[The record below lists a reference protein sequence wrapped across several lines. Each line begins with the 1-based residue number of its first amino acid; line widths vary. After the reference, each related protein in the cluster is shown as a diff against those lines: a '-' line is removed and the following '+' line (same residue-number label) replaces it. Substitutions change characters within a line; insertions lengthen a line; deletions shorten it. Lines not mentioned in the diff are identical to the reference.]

1 MGFSYAATGAGTL
14 VRTGEE
20 RATLVR
26 RTYALLF
33 SGILVTIG
41 GAFFAT
47 TQPAVM
53 QAVVQHP
60 FITFIVLFLPL
71 LAAQRSPFPANI
83 GLMYL
88 YNLGMGI
95 FLAPVLLFYARVQPG
110 VLGEAGFLTAGMF
123 GVLTLYATVS
133 KRDFSAWGGF
143 FVVGLFVLIAAS
155 LLNLFFHSS
164 LAQTWIAAFT
174 VFIFGGLLVY
184 DTWRIQNRFGP
195 NDYVPA
201 ALMIYLD
208 VLNIFLALLQL
219 LGGSGSRRR

>member
-1 MGFSYAATGAGTL
+1 MGFSYAAAGAGTL

-33 SGILVTIG
+33 TGILVTIG
-41 GAFFAT
+41 GALFAY
-47 TQPAVM
+47 TQPSVLN
-53 QAVVQHP
+53 AVVQHP

-71 LAAQRSPFPANI
+71 LAAQRVSFPANI

-95 FLAPVLLFYARVQPG
+95 FLAPVLLLYARVQPG
-110 VLGEAGFLTAGMF
+110 VLGEAGILTAGMF

-143 FVVGLFVLIAAS
+143 FMVGLFVLIATS

-164 LAQTWIAAFT
+164 VAQTWIAGAT
-174 VFIFGGLLVY
+174 VFVFGGLLVY
-184 DTWRIQNRFGP
+184 DTWRIQNKYGP
-195 NDYVPA
+195 DDYVPA
-201 ALMIYLD
+201 ALNLYLD
-208 VLNIFLALLQL
+208 VLNIFLALLNL
-219 LGGSGSRRR
+219 LGGGRRR